1 MGCGAGECRVAIPMK
16 IRLGTPISVMLIVA
30 SLGIF
35 LVWPMAHVVTRSFW
49 DDRGFTLL
57 YVAGLFTNSV
67 HLQAGLTSFLIAAC
81 VTLCCVGVAMPMAWL
96 FARRSFPGKAVW
108 SGLLLLPMILPP
120 FVSAVGMKIIFSRAG
135 ALSTLLMNCGIVD
148 GPVDW
153 LGHFPLFG
161 IVLLETLHLFPI
173 LFLNLVAS
181 LANIDPSLEESALNL
196 GASPMRVF
204 RRVTLPLAM
213 PGLFAGMT
221 LVFIWSFT
229 ELGTPLV
236 FGLRRVL
243 PVAIYDSVSEIGT
256 NPSGYAMVTFVLVIS
271 AVGFW
276 ISKRLLSRQR
286 SVATL
291 GRLSQ
296 ARREIPLSFRGT
308 LWVYLLVGGV
318 LLAAV
323 LPQISVVLLSVS
335 HRWFLTVLPEGFTL
349 EFFGQALN
357 SELTRT
363 ALVNSL
369 SFSMIATVLDLLLGF
384 GIAWLCVRKRIWGS
398 DWLDALAMLPLAVP
412 GLVIAF
418 GYMGCFSGSFPNT
431 LLDPRMNPMILLS
444 VSYAIRRLPYM
455 VRAAHAGLEQVS
467 STYEEAAANLGAKPF
482 RVVWRVTLPLI
493 SANLLAGAIL
503 CFSFSMLEVSDSLI
517 LAQSENFYPIT
528 KAIYALLES
537 LENGLNVAAAL
548 GVWAMALLGAG
559 LLLAAALMGKRFG
572 QMFKAG

>member
-1 MGCGAGECRVAIPMK
+1 MK
-16 IRLGTPISVMLIVA
+16 IRFGTPLAVIAIVA
-30 SLGIF
+30 ALGIF
-35 LVWPMAHVVTRSFW
+35 LVWPMAHVFTRSFW
-49 DDRGFTLL
+49 DDRGFTWI
-57 YVAGLFTNSV
+57 YVAGLFTNAV
-67 HLQAGLTSFLIAAC
+67 QIQAGLTSFWIATC
-81 VTLCCVGVAMPMAWL
+81 VTLSCVGVALPLAWL
-96 FARRSFPGKAVW
+96 FARRSFRGKAVW

-135 ALSTLLMNCGIVD
+135 ALSTLLMNLGVVD

-243 PVAIYDSVSEIGT
+243 PVAIYDSVAEIGT
-256 NPSGYAMVTFVLVIS
+256 NSSGYAMVTFVLVIS
-271 AVGFW
+271 ALGFW

-308 LWVYLLVGGV
+308 ALVYLLVGGI
-318 LLAAV
+318 LFAAV

-335 HRWFLTVLPEGFTL
+335 HRWFLTVLPEGFTMD
-349 EFFGQALN
+349 FYGQALN

-363 ALVNSL
+363 ALLNSL
-369 SFSMIATVLDLLLGF
+369 SFSLCATVLDLLLGF
-384 GIAWLCVRKRIWGS
+384 GIAWLCVRKKIWGS

-418 GYMGCFSGSFPNT
+418 GYLGCFSGSFPNT

-467 STYEEAAANLGAKPF
+467 STYEEAAANLGATPF
-482 RVVWRVTLPLI
+482 RVVWRITLPLI

-528 KAIYALLES
+528 KAIYVLLES
-537 LENGLNVAAAL
+537 LENGLNVASAL
-548 GVWAMALLGAG
+548 GVWAMALLGSG

-572 QMFKAG
+572 QMFRAG

>member
-1 MGCGAGECRVAIPMK
+1 MK

>member
-1 MGCGAGECRVAIPMK
+1 MK
-16 IRLGTPISVMLIVA
+16 MRFGTPVSVTLIVA
-30 SLGIF
+30 ALGIF
-35 LVWPMAHVVTRSFW
+35 LVWPMAHVFVRSFW

-57 YVAGLFTNSV
+57 YVTGLFTNSV
-67 HLQAGLTSFLIAAC
+67 HLQAGLTSFLIATC
-81 VTLCCVGVAMPMAWL
+81 VTFCCVGVSLPMAWL
-96 FARRSFPGKAVW
+96 FARRSFTGKAVW
-108 SGLLLLPMILPP
+108 SGMLLLPMILPP

-135 ALSTLLMNCGIVD
+135 ALSTLLMNLGMVD

-153 LGHFPLFG
+153 LGHFPLMG

-173 LFLNLVAS
+173 LFLNLVAA

-213 PGLFAGMT
+213 PGLFAGMA

-243 PVAIYDSVSEIGT
+243 PVAIYDSVAEIGT

-271 AVGFW
+271 ALGFW

-308 LWVYLLVGGV
+308 LSAYLLVGGV
-318 LLAAV
+318 LFAAV

-349 EFFGQALN
+349 DFYGQALN

-363 ALVNSL
+363 ALLNSL
-369 SFSMIATVLDLLLGF
+369 SFSLIATILDLLLGF

-398 DWLDALAMLPLAVP
+398 DGLDALAMLPLAVP

-467 STYEEAAANLGAKPF
+467 STYEEAAANLGATPF
-482 RVVWRVTLPLI
+482 RVVWRITLPLI

-528 KAIYALLES
+528 KAIYALLDS
-537 LENGLNVAAAL
+537 LENGLNVASAL

-559 LLLAAALMGKRFG
+559 LLLATALMGKRIG
-572 QMFKAG
+572 QMFRAG

>member
-1 MGCGAGECRVAIPMK
+1 MKARFGTSVIVA
-16 IRLGTPISVMLIVA
+16 LIVA
-30 SLGIF
+30 TLGVF
-35 LVWPMAHVVTRSFW
+35 LVWPMAHVFSRSFW
-49 DDRGFTLL
+49 DPQGFTLV
-57 YVAGLFTNSV
+57 YVAGLFTHAV
-67 HLQAGLTSFLIAAC
+67 HLESAFTSFIIATS
-81 VTLCCVGVAMPMAWL
+81 VTACCVLVSLPMAWL

-135 ALSTLLMNCGIVD
+135 ALSTLLMNLGLVD

-181 LANIDPSLEESALNL
+181 LANIDPSLEEAAMNL
-196 GASPMRVF
+196 GASPARVF

-243 PVAIYDSVSEIGT
+243 PVAIYDSVAEIGT

-271 AVGFW
+271 AIGFW

-296 ARREIPLSFRGT
+296 ARREIPLSFRGS
-308 LWVYLLVGGV
+308 LLVYLLVGGV
-318 LLAAV
+318 LFAAI
-323 LPQISVVLLSVS
+323 LPQLSVVLLSVS
-335 HRWFLTVLPEGFTL
+335 HRWFLTVLPQGFTV
-349 EFFGQALN
+349 EFFGRALN

-369 SFSMIATVLDLLLGF
+369 SFSLCATVLDLLLGF

-418 GYMGCFSGSFPNT
+418 GYMGCFSGTFPNT

-467 STYEEAAANLGAKPF
+467 STYEEAAANLGATPF

-528 KAIYALLES
+528 KAIYVLLES
-537 LENGLNVAAAL
+537 LENGLNVASAL

-559 LLLAAALMGKRFG
+559 ILLAAALMGKRLG
-572 QMFKAG
+572 QMFRAG